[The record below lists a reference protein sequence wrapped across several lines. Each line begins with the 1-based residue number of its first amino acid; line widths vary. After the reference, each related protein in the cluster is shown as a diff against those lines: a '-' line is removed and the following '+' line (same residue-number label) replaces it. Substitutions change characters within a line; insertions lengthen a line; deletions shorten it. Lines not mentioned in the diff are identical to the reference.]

1 MEGWQEMLVGDS
13 QGGVWETLS
22 ATFPK
27 LSVSKDAWNSC
38 VENRM
43 DQTGRW
49 LSTGWP
55 LWFSECYE
63 VSPLWHH
70 RVNPCLSNSRL
81 LSLRITQ
88 ESSKEGWDSHW
99 AHVSASAWAVFWDG
113 LPEIHR
119 VSSSLSARHFFTEVL
134 SGGGRNRER
143 DLKCFWLKTALR
155 LSSRELRR
163 ARNRSEVSQ

>member
-49 LSTGWP
+49 LSTRCP
-55 LWFSECYE
+55 LWFSECHE

-70 RVNPCLSNSRL
+70 RVNPCLSNSRV

-88 ESSKEGWDSHW
+88 SPARRAGIHTEHVCLPRLGLFSGMDYLKFITWVAHSVRGTSSLGSL
-99 AHVSASAWAVFWDG
+99 WDG
-113 LPEIHR
+113 ETKHSEGLE
-119 VSSSLSARHFFTEVL
+119 VSLSED
-134 SGGGRNRER
+134 SPP
-143 DLKCFWLKTALR
+143 
-155 LSSRELRR
+155 
-163 ARNRSEVSQ
+163 